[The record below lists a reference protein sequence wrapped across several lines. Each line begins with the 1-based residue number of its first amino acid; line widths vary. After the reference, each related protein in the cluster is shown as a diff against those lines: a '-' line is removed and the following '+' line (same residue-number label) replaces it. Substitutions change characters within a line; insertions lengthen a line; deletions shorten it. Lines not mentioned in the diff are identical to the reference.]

1 MNRAAVSRLK
11 SAVASDAFCVLA
23 EKQLPISPKDCM
35 PAYAPADKAARHPH
49 PARIAISTADFRGDS
64 LNSSLIWKP

>member
-1 MNRAAVSRLK
+1 MISPEAI
-11 SAVASDAFCVLA
+11 VASDAFCVLA

-35 PAYAPADKAARHPH
+35 PADKAARHPH